1 MANKTDIGPTISVE
15 GEQEYRQQ
23 MRNIIAQQKEY
34 SSELNATTASLGKNA
49 TAQERATS
57 IAAVLRK
64 QIEAQETA
72 LSAQTGMLQKA
83 VAKYGE
89 MSVEAS
95 AYRTAINK
103 TNTDLANMKNRLSDA
118 ENGLGEFAAK
128 TDKATESLQN
138 FSGNSGKGIFD
149 DLAGAVVKGNLI
161 ADAFEAAG
169 SKAVEAGKK
178 IINAGVSYN
187 AQLEQYQV
195 ALSTMLGSQ
204 EAADST
210 LEQIKQDAART
221 PFDTAGLVKANQL
234 LISTGVDADSSRK
247 VILALGDAVSATGG
261 GNDELSRMAQNLQQ
275 IKNAG
280 KATTADI
287 KQFAYAGI
295 DVYGILA
302 DYTGKS
308 TEEAQKMTVSYELL
322 TNALM
327 AASSEGGRYYQAMET
342 QSQTLNGRIS
352 TLKDNAT
359 QLAGSLTEG
368 LTDGLGQGVELAN
381 TWVQELQESL
391 QSNGAQGMI
400 ATGNAL
406 AGNAI
411 DSFVDYANANMDSVV
426 DTGLSIAAGLADGA
440 VENAPKLISAAG
452 SLLESFGSK
461 VIEDSPSILEKGGEL
476 TGKFAEGILSGAGD
490 VVAAGGSLLEQL
502 LEKLGSGDFWSA
514 GLNAAKNFGR
524 GLFEGAQNFTNA
536 ILSNEDDRKQQENA
550 KKQQELEKARQ
561 ERLKK
566 HQDRVANADQWE
578 DWRSSSKPKT
588 SPTTS
593 GTGTGGSGSGSGSTA
608 KTKKAAADT
617 KKLADSVTST
627 ATELVTGTEG
637 IVGAI
642 KRVTETADNTY
653 NVYDGTTKK
662 LKGTTKET
670 AQTIT
675 ETWTQVVD
683 GQEQNF
689 KRVQT
694 LLDGVVT
701 STKTTSDAVAEATR
715 TATNTRT
722 ETVKGTEDM
731 VGNITRTT
739 ETTTQTAKT
748 VDAVTG
754 EIKDTVISAT
764 EVVTD
769 CYTRIKDGQKQTV
782 TETKTYVNGV
792 LTDVKEK
799 SENLNAD
806 LQNTEGI
813 LGGFSSFI
821 LDLDTKLGGL
831 EKAAQSLKKSPLG
844 SWFSDMA
851 KGYRAWDSFWDNVD
865 VGSLITNGLVAF
877 ATGYMNTQNGGLA
890 NGLQTMML
898 SVMSNLVGIDV
909 SSLQGLG
916 STWGTHLVQGL
927 ATGLVST
934 AAKSG
939 ILVKGLKFVANVVK
953 SFLGFSRP
961 DKGPLHE
968 YETWMP
974 DMLSGMADGIKNNA
988 YILRNAARD
997 VSGDLS
1003 DQMQYDVGMASPS
1016 YEQNYKSSTVKLGGV
1031 TMTIQAQPGMD
1042 EEKLARYTI
1051 DRLSQ
1056 MINEEAASSGQI
1068 PVF

>member
-1 MANKTDIGPTISVE
+1 
-15 GEQEYRQQ
+15 
-23 MRNIIAQQKEY
+23 
-34 SSELNATTASLGKNA
+34 
-49 TAQERATS
+49 
-57 IAAVLRK
+57 
-64 QIEAQETA
+64 
-72 LSAQTGMLQKA
+72 
-83 VAKYGE
+83 
-89 MSVEAS
+89 
-95 AYRTAINK
+95 
-103 TNTDLANMKNRLSDA
+103 
-118 ENGLGEFAAK
+118 
-128 TDKATESLQN
+128 
-138 FSGNSGKGIFD
+138 
-149 DLAGAVVKGNLI
+149 
-161 ADAFEAAG
+161 
-169 SKAVEAGKK
+169 
-178 IINAGVSYN
+178 
-187 AQLEQYQV
+187 
-195 ALSTMLGSQ
+195 
-204 EAADST
+204 
-210 LEQIKQDAART
+210 
-221 PFDTAGLVKANQL
+221 
-234 LISTGVDADSSRK
+234 
-247 VILALGDAVSATGG
+247 
-261 GNDELSRMAQNLQQ
+261 MAQNLQQ

-280 KATTADI
+280 KATAADI

-295 DVYGILA
+295 DVYGIIA

-308 TEEAQKMTVSYELL
+308 TAEVQKMTVTYDLL
-322 TNALM
+322 TAALQNA
-327 AASSEGGRYYQAMET
+327 AEEGGRYYNSMNAQSET
-342 QSQTLNGRIS
+342 INGKLS

-359 QLAGSLTEG
+359 QLSGALTANLTTAFGNLVTKANELDVAMKDGFDTGGFVGMMNAASETEPKLSAVASAAKFCAEHSEALKIALGTLAAAFITAKGSAMLLSTAQLAINAAMSANPIGIVIAALGGLAGALGTAYASNETFRNGVNDLASSFQNVAHHAKSAEKAILGYKAAT
-368 LTDGLGQGVELAN
+368 TD
-381 TWVQELQESL
+381 
-391 QSNGAQGMI
+391 AQGF
-400 ATGNAL
+400 G
-406 AGNAI
+406 GSEGG
-411 DSFVDYANANMDSVV
+411 SFTVDASKKNTTTDEERQRRKTLHDARVSQEKQKK
-426 DTGLSIAAGLADGA
+426 LLAD
-440 VENAPKLISAAG
+440 L
-452 SLLESFGSK
+452 
-461 VIEDSPSILEKGGEL
+461 
-476 TGKFAEGILSGAGD
+476 
-490 VVAAGGSLLEQL
+490 
-502 LEKLGSGDFWSA
+502 
-514 GLNAAKNFGR
+514 AK
-524 GLFEGAQNFTNA
+524 T
-536 ILSNEDDRKQQENA
+536 
-550 KKQQELEKARQ
+550 
-561 ERLKK
+561 
-566 HQDRVANADQWE
+566 
-578 DWRSSSKPKT
+578 
-588 SPTTS
+588 
-593 GTGTGGSGSGSGSTA
+593 SGSGSS
-608 KTKKAAADT
+608 KKSSSPKQTAADT

-642 KRVTETADNTY
+642 KRVTETAENTY

-739 ETTTQTAKT
+739 ETTTQTAKA

-799 SENLNAD
+799 SEDLNAD

-844 SWFSDMA
+844 SWFYDMA

-898 SVMSNLVGIDV
+898 SVMSNLVGV
-909 SSLQGLG
+909 NLSSLQGLG
-916 STWGTHLVQGL
+916 STWGGDLVKGM
-927 ATGLVST
+927 ASGMVTV

-939 ILVKGLKFVANVVK
+939 LLTKAAKFVAGLIRA
-953 SFLGFSRP
+953 FLHFSRP
-961 DKGPLHE
+961 DKGPLRD

-974 DMLSGMADGIKNNA
+974 DMVHGMADSLKNNA
-988 YILRNAARD
+988 YVLRNAARD
-997 VSGDLS
+997 VSSDLQT
-1003 DQMQYDVGMASPS
+1003 QMQYDVGMASPS

-1042 EEKLARYTI
+1042 EEKLAQYTI

-1056 MINEEAASSGQI
+1056 MINEEAASRGQI

>member
-1 MANKTDIGPTISVE
+1 MARTDIGPKISVE
-15 GEQEYRQQ
+15 GEQQYRQQ
-23 MRNIIAQQKEY
+23 MKNIIQQQKEY
-34 SSELNATTASLGKNA
+34 AAEMASTTAALGKNS
-49 TAQERATS
+49 TAQQKATS
-57 IAAVLRK
+57 VASVLSK
-64 QIEAQETA
+64 QIQAQEA
-72 LSAQTGMLQKA
+72 AIKLQNVQLQSA
-83 VAKYGE
+83 VAKYGAA
-89 MSVEAS
+89 SNEAS
-95 AYRTAINK
+95 AYRTSIYK
-103 TNTDLANMKNRLSDA
+103 TNADLQTMKSRLEDA
-118 ENGLGEFAAK
+118 KNGMGEFADK
-128 TDKATESLQN
+128 TDKAADSLGSIQKKSGFFDGMAGEVAKGQTLATA
-138 FSGNSGKGIFD
+138 FSAI
-149 DLAGAVVKGNLI
+149 
-161 ADAFEAAG
+161 
-169 SKAVEAGKK
+169 AGKIK
-178 IINAGVSYN
+178 EIGSQAVTTGVNYN
-187 AQLEQYQV
+187 AQVEQYQV
-195 ALSTMLGSQ
+195 ALTNMLGSQ
-204 EAADST
+204 EKASET
-210 LEQIKQDAART
+210 LEQIKKDAART
-221 PFDTAGLVKANQL
+221 PFDTANLVKANEY
-234 LISTGVDADSSRK
+234 LISTGETAENSRK
-247 VILALGDAVSATGG
+247 TILALGDAVSAVGG
-261 GNDELSRMAQNLQQ
+261 GSDELGRMAQNLQQ

-280 KATTADI
+280 KATAADI

-308 TEEAQKMTVSYELL
+308 TAEVQKMTVTYDLL
-322 TNALM
+322 TAALQNA
-327 AASSEGGRYYQAMET
+327 AEEGGRYYNSMNAQSET
-342 QSQTLNGRIS
+342 INGKLS

-359 QLAGSLTEG
+359 QLSGALTAN
-368 LTDGLGQGVELAN
+368 LTTAFGNLVTKANELAVAMKDGFDTGGFVGMMN
-381 TWVQELQESL
+381 AASETEPKLSAVASAAKFCAEHSEALKIALGTLAAAFITAKGSAMLLSTAQLAINAAMSANPIGIVIAALGGLAGALGTAYASNETFRNGVNNLASSFQNVAHHA
-391 QSNGAQGMI
+391 QSAAKAILGYKAATTDAQGF
-400 ATGNAL
+400 G
-406 AGNAI
+406 GSEGG
-411 DSFVDYANANMDSVV
+411 SFTV
-426 DTGLSIAAGLADGA
+426 DTSPKNTITDEERQRRKDLHDARVSQAKQEKLLAD
-440 VENAPKLISAAG
+440 L
-452 SLLESFGSK
+452 
-461 VIEDSPSILEKGGEL
+461 
-476 TGKFAEGILSGAGD
+476 AE
-490 VVAAGGSLLEQL
+490 
-502 LEKLGSGDFWSA
+502 
-514 GLNAAKNFGR
+514 
-524 GLFEGAQNFTNA
+524 T
-536 ILSNEDDRKQQENA
+536 
-550 KKQQELEKARQ
+550 
-561 ERLKK
+561 
-566 HQDRVANADQWE
+566 
-578 DWRSSSKPKT
+578 
-588 SPTTS
+588 
-593 GTGTGGSGSGSGSTA
+593 SGSGSS
-608 KTKKAAADT
+608 KKSSSPKQTAADT

-653 NVYDGTTKK
+653 NVYDGTTKQ

-694 LLDGVVT
+694 LLDGVIT

-739 ETTTQTAKT
+739 ETTTQTAKA

-799 SENLNAD
+799 SEDLNAD

-813 LGGFSSFI
+813 LGGFSGFI

-844 SWFSDMA
+844 SWFYDMA

-877 ATGYMNTQNGGLA
+877 ATGYTNTQNGGLA

-898 SVMSNLVGIDV
+898 SVMSNLVGV
-909 SSLQGLG
+909 NLSSLQGLG
-916 STWGTHLVQGL
+916 STWGSDLVKGM
-927 ATGLVST
+927 ASGMVTV

-939 ILVKGLKFVANVVK
+939 LLMKAVKLVGGVIRA
-953 SFLGFSRP
+953 FLHFSRP
-961 DKGPLHE
+961 DKGPLRD

-974 DMLSGMADGIKNNA
+974 DMVHGMADSLKNNA
-988 YILRNAARD
+988 YVLRNAARD
-997 VSGDLS
+997 VSSDLQT
-1003 DQMQYDVGMASPS
+1003 QMQYDVGMASPS

-1042 EEKLARYTI
+1042 EEKLAQYTI

>member
-1 MANKTDIGPTISVE
+1 MARTDIGPKISVE
-15 GEQEYRQQ
+15 GEQQYRQQ
-23 MRNIIAQQKEY
+23 MKNIIQQQKEY
-34 SSELNATTASLGKNA
+34 AAEMASTTAALGKNS
-49 TAQERATS
+49 TAQQKATS
-57 IAAVLRK
+57 VASVLSK
-64 QIEAQETA
+64 QIQAQEA
-72 LSAQTGMLQKA
+72 AIKLQNVQLQSA
-83 VAKYGE
+83 VAKYGAA
-89 MSVEAS
+89 SNEAS
-95 AYRTAINK
+95 AYRTSIYK
-103 TNTDLANMKNRLSDA
+103 TNADLQAMKSRLEDA
-118 ENGLGEFAAK
+118 KNGMGEFADK
-128 TDKATESLQN
+128 TDKAADSLGSIQKKSGFFN
-138 FSGNSGKGIFD
+138 GMAGEVAKGQTLANAFSAI
-149 DLAGAVVKGNLI
+149 
-161 ADAFEAAG
+161 
-169 SKAVEAGKK
+169 AGKIK
-178 IINAGVSYN
+178 EIGSQAVTTGVNYN
-187 AQLEQYQV
+187 AQVEQYQV
-195 ALSTMLGSQ
+195 ALTNMLGSQ
-204 EAADST
+204 EKASET
-210 LEQIKQDAART
+210 LEQIKKDAART
-221 PFDTAGLVKANQL
+221 PFDTANLVKANEY
-234 LISTGVDADSSRK
+234 LISTGETAENSRK
-247 VILALGDAVSATGG
+247 TILALGDAVSAVGG
-261 GNDELSRMAQNLQQ
+261 GSDELGRMAQNLQQ

-280 KATTADI
+280 KATAADI

-308 TEEAQKMTVSYELL
+308 TAEVQKMTVTYDLL
-322 TNALM
+322 TAALQNA
-327 AASSEGGRYYQAMET
+327 AEEGGRYYNSMNAQSET
-342 QSQTLNGRIS
+342 INGKLS

-359 QLAGSLTEG
+359 QLSGALTAN
-368 LTDGLGQGVELAN
+368 LTTAFGNLVTKANELAVAMKDGFDTGGFVGMMN
-381 TWVQELQESL
+381 AASETEPKLSAVASAAKFCAEHSEALKIALGTLAAAFITAKGSAMLLSTAQLAINAAMSANPIGIVIAAL
-391 QSNGAQGMI
+391 GGLAGALGTAYASNETFRNGVNNLASSFQNVAHHAKSAAKAILGYKAATTDAQGFGGSEG
-400 ATGNAL
+400 GNFTVGASKKNTTTDEERQRRKTL
-406 AGNAI
+406 HDARV
-411 DSFVDYANANMDSVV
+411 SQEKQKK
-426 DTGLSIAAGLADGA
+426 LLADLA
-440 VENAPKLISAAG
+440 KTSG
-452 SLLESFGSK
+452 SSK
-461 VIEDSPSILEKGGEL
+461 K
-476 TGKFAEGILSGAGD
+476 
-490 VVAAGGSLLEQL
+490 
-502 LEKLGSGDFWSA
+502 
-514 GLNAAKNFGR
+514 
-524 GLFEGAQNFTNA
+524 
-536 ILSNEDDRKQQENA
+536 
-550 KKQQELEKARQ
+550 
-561 ERLKK
+561 
-566 HQDRVANADQWE
+566 
-578 DWRSSSKPKT
+578 SSSPKQT
-588 SPTTS
+588 
-593 GTGTGGSGSGSGSTA
+593 
-608 KTKKAAADT
+608 AADT

-642 KRVTETADNTY
+642 KRVTETAENTY
-653 NVYDGTTKK
+653 NVYDGTTKR

-722 ETVKGTEDM
+722 ETIKGTEDM

-799 SENLNAD
+799 SEDLNAD

-844 SWFSDMA
+844 GWFYDMA

-877 ATGYMNTQNGGLA
+877 ATGYANTQNGGLA

-898 SVMSNLVGIDV
+898 SVMSNLVGVDL
-909 SSLQGLG
+909 SNLQGLG
-916 STWGTHLVQGL
+916 STWGGDLVKGM
-927 ATGLVST
+927 ASGMVTV

-939 ILVKGLKFVANVVK
+939 LLTKAAKFVAGLIRA
-953 SFLGFSRP
+953 FLHFSRP
-961 DKGPLHE
+961 DKGPLRD

-974 DMLSGMADGIKNNA
+974 DMVHGMADSLRNNA
-988 YILRNAARD
+988 YVLRNAARD
-997 VSGDLS
+997 VSSDLQT
-1003 DQMQYDVGMASPS
+1003 QMQYDVGMASPS

-1042 EEKLARYTI
+1042 EEKLAQYTI

-1056 MINEEAASSGQI
+1056 MINEEAASRGQI